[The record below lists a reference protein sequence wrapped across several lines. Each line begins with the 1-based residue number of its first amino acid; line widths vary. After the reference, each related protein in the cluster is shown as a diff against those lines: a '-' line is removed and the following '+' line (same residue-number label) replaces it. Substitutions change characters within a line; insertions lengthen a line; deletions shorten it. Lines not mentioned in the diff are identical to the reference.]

1 MLSSPSPAGEWLSAR
16 VGCDSESN
24 GKEWQMT
31 MRRSWFFLSSLLVL
45 LAACAPAANEN
56 TPATSS
62 AGAAASPTVEQI
74 GETLGEVNGQPIGS
88 KEFDHMAMRQV
99 GRDGSLGESERN
111 DIIARLVDEK
121 LLYQEAIRRGID
133 KDPKLQKMMVN
144 TLLKEAVYNSMRTGE
159 IGDEDLR
166 SYFDSHKDDFVVPE
180 KVQVKR
186 ILVKP
191 DEAESA
197 DAVRARAEAIR
208 TEVMA
213 HRDDFKNIAQRYSG
227 GPYARRGG
235 DMGFITAA
243 GKPGV
248 SEAVVTA
255 AFALG
260 TGEISEVFQGE
271 EGWNIVYVANRR
283 DRVERTFQQM
293 RGSVQRKV
301 KSERYKQLFDDF
313 VAGLKEGA
321 RIEIDDKLVLS
332 RTIEAPRPAPA
343 PAARRPAPKA
353 PAAGGASKAPGLS
366 GHGPDDG
373 HGH

>member
-1 MLSSPSPAGEWLSAR
+1 LSVRP
-16 VGCDSESN
+16 GCGPDFN
-24 GKEWQMT
+24 DKEWQMT
-31 MRRSWFFLSSLLVL
+31 MRTTWFFLSSFLVL
-45 LAACAPAANEN
+45 LAACAPAANEGS
-56 TPATSS
+56 PAAQGS
-62 AGAAASPTVEQI
+62 GADVVVSGPSVEQI
-74 GETLGEVNGQPIGS
+74 GETLGTVNGQPIGS

-121 LLYQEAIRRGID
+121 LLYQEALRRGID

-144 TLLKEAVYNSMRTGE
+144 TLLKDAVYNSMRTGE
-159 IGDEDLR
+159 IGEEDLR

-191 DEAESA
+191 DEAEPA
-197 DAVRARAEAIR
+197 DAARVRAEAIR
-208 TEVMA
+208 AEVME
-213 HRDDFKNIAQRYSG
+213 HRADFKNIAQRYSG

-248 SEAVVTA
+248 PESVVTA

-260 TGEISEVFQGE
+260 TGEVSELFQSD

-283 DRVERTFQQM
+283 DRVERTFEQM

-313 VAGLKEGA
+313 VAGLKDGA
-321 RIEIDDKLVLS
+321 KIDIDDKLVLS
-332 RTIEAPRPAPA
+332 RTVEPPRPAPA
-343 PAARRPAPKA
+343 PAARRPAPPA
-353 PAAGGASKAPGLS
+353 PAAGGATSAPGLS